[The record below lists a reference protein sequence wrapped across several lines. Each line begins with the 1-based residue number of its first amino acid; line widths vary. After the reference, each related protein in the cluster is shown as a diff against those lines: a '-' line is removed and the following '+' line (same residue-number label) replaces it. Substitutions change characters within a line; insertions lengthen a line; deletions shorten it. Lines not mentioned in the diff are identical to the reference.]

1 MAYRFAALCLFSR
14 RSGVLKVCT
23 VFVKRAYSTIPR
35 GFCVISTAQ
44 QLKVGRRTNRVRF
57 CFRHPGSLFL
67 TQKRHRTSGNRSLS
81 CLAGHLGNKSR
92 VYSRNNQTKKRNFP
106 PPGKKSIFQAFT
118 TEKRICCVL
127 ICNPM
132 GFLFYWLLSPLFRLT
147 SLVLERSV

>member
-1 MAYRFAALCLFSR
+1 MSRNRNCIAPGAPFVCRSCLQVRFLFSCGRRQVRRFCRIRPYNSFADLSRSEEDSVAYRFAALCLFSR

-81 CLAGHLGNKSR
+81 CLAGH
-92 VYSRNNQTKKRNFP
+92 
-106 PPGKKSIFQAFT
+106 
-118 TEKRICCVL
+118 
-127 ICNPM
+127 
-132 GFLFYWLLSPLFRLT
+132 FRLQK
-147 SLVLERSV
+147 